1 MISNRTEQGIKT
13 LDIEKHVNIGAFSY
27 AVGVMASWT
36 LERFS
41 FGIRRCNH
49 SFFQTRSLVRGF
61 HRLSLQSCSG
71 RWDLLLS
78 PSGIWW
84 YPKRTDWG
92 KHTGPIRKGRRER
105 KWAQAQ
111 VLKVV
116 FGFPPLNAE
125 DTAGEN
131 RPLTLKSIRP
141 NVILALAFEWYKIVF
156 SLKKKKSVSKKKK
169 IRAHFS
175 WFFPNF
181 QGKVNSNPLA
191 TRDVAD
197 LFTAPDGPNFSSVTC
212 DVRSFTPKK
221 KYQNTGE
228 GQRKECGGDDAHVRL
243 NDQSLS
249 MFSWLV
255 RMCRIRSKLWFLTEG
270 VS

>member
-111 VLKVV
+111 VLEVV

-156 SLKKKKSVSKKKK
+156 SLKKKNLFQKRKKLELTFPG
-169 IRAHFS
+169 FS
-175 WFFPNF
+175 LTFKEKWTRTHWRLGMLLICSP
-181 QGKVNSNPLA
+181 PL
-191 TRDVAD
+191 
-197 LFTAPDGPNFSSVTC
+197 TAPTSHLSHVMCAVSHPRRNIRILGKGKEKNVEVT
-212 DVRSFTPKK
+212 
-221 KYQNTGE
+221 
-228 GQRKECGGDDAHVRL
+228 
-243 NDQSLS
+243 
-249 MFSWLV
+249 M
-255 RMCRIRSKLWFLTEG
+255 LTY
-270 VS
+270 V